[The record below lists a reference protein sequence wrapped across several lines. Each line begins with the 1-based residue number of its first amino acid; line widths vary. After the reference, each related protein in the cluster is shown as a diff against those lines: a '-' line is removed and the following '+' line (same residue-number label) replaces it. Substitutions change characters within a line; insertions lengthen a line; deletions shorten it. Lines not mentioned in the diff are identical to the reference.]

1 VTGAGAGVFVALQAG
16 DGSQRALG
24 EAEDLAHRVVSDG
37 AVQAGAAACRAGAL
51 LQEPLHPL
59 HALFIFYLRQRIF
72 DCINSVEVGKIK
84 LGKIV
89 GIAFLRMVENML
101 FLCRSVINDILL
113 PLRQLAK
120 RHIYAHAHLLADISH
135 QRPHEAVPRCNSALL
150 YGKRFIRHQRV

>member
-1 VTGAGAGVFVALQAG
+1 MAVGADIFLQKLFYA
-16 DGSQRALG
+16 
-24 EAEDLAHRVVSDG
+24 
-37 AVQAGAAACRAGAL
+37 
-51 LQEPLHPL
+51 L

-101 FLCRSVINDILL
+101 FLCRTVINDFLL

-120 RHIYAHAHLLADISH
+120 RYIYAHAHLLADISH

-150 YGKRFIRHQRV
+150 YGKRFIRH